1 MSFEEFNKAYD
12 EALLP
17 DNPDRFNLIAAATRF
32 NIYNSPIWSG
42 PGNIFVRAIVEEC
55 CRHVSESEK
64 ILIKQHFNI
73 D

>member
-17 DNPDRFNLIAAATRF
+17 ENPDRFNLIAASTRF

-42 PGNIFVRAIVEEC
+42 TGNIFARAVVDEC
-55 CRHVSESEK
+55 CQHVGEAEA
-64 ILIKQHFNI
+64 IEIRRYFGME
-73 D
+73 